1 MQHLSSIPPLHLSE
15 AYSSYCTVSYNHLHL
30 CISLYLCEFL
40 QFVIMRSY
48 LYCYLS
54 LGLNGPPCAPL
65 CHGIKCCLFVYLF
78 SGSISATN
86 AFQHCSFPLNLVPIL
101 HLLNEIKSLNLLTV
115 CVNLTVTPL
124 WQSHILCREM
134 KEDFFH
140 LTFILYVWWLTAVRL
155 LIFNAGPS

>member
-1 MQHLSSIPPLHLSE
+1 MCVISIWITFLTVTCVSVLSHPELISHLPTAFLFCLWFSVTHGATLVFYPPPLHLSE

-54 LGLNGPPCAPL
+54 LGLNGPLGAPL
-65 CHGIKCCLFVYLF
+65 CHGTKFCLFVYLF

-86 AFQHCSFPLNLVPIL
+86 AFQHCSFPLRLVPIL
-101 HLLNEIKSLNLLTV
+101 HLVE
-115 CVNLTVTPL
+115 
-124 WQSHILCREM
+124 
-134 KEDFFH
+134 
-140 LTFILYVWWLTAVRL
+140 
-155 LIFNAGPS
+155 